1 MNRLNCK
8 PYRQNN
14 KGRYVVRWILPRQL
28 IRDSAFESCPR
39 PFEGQ
44 ARRSLTSNRLRKLLL
59 RFKITYF
66 STKERVCVAL
76 FAP

>member
-39 PFEGQ
+39 SFEG
-44 ARRSLTSNRLRKLLL
+44 SLISNRLRKLLL